1 MPDNKTNNTKLR
13 QIAENEASEV
23 IGGLDT
29 VKTQYVT
36 PILDD
41 DDYVNQSKYNLSG
54 VSYKRAKITEEDF
67 DENGKTEFKIDI

>member
-13 QIAENEASEV
+13 QITEDEASEV
-23 IGGLDT
+23 IGGLT
-29 VKTQYVT
+29 VALTQYVT

-41 DDYVNQSKYNLSG
+41 G

-67 DENGKTEFKIDI
+67 DENGKAEFKIDI